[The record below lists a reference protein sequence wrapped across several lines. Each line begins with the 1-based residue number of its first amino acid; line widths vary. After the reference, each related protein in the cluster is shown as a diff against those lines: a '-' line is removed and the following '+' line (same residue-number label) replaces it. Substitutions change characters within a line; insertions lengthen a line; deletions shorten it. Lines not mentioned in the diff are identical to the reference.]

1 MSCTVTGFYPKRLS
15 PLFLALLS
23 RPSLPRDCTMAPP
36 ITPRGFRLFLD
47 LRLNVCLASPSS
59 SRLVRLIAPVS
70 LLHWPPWISPGSC
83 RSAQGCSLSPPGH
96 IGRPSHAHPGSIPSD
111 RFFESPPVG
120 ARRTVYVHFHCSAGF
135 SPLHSVLG
143 TGTFRMSLCVLSTDD
158 HVTWTPTL
166 FHGEST
172 SNETRPTSRVLLLT
186 GLLRG
191 LWDFDPE
198 DDLCNINISSRIT
211 LPLSPS
217 ALHPPRSP
225 MK

>member
-1 MSCTVTGFYPKRLS
+1 MSRVTLILS
-15 PLFLALLS
+15 FRTPLSTGLPPPLATLD
-23 RPSLPRDCTMAPP
+23 SLPEVVEVHRVVP
-36 ITPRGFRLFLD
+36 FL
-47 LRLNVCLASPSS
+47 
-59 SRLVRLIAPVS
+59 
-70 LLHWPPWISPGSC
+70 
-83 RSAQGCSLSPPGH
+83 PPGH

-191 LWDFDPE
+191 LWDFDPA
-198 DDLCNINISSRIT
+198 DDHCDLDIF
-211 LPLSPS
+211 S
-217 ALHPPRSP
+217 ALHHPTSL